1 MTTESFKVP
10 SENLGAFYDP
20 AALGFETTDE
30 LSPLEGTI
38 GQERAISA
46 LELGLDISEPG
57 FNIFIS
63 GPPGS
68 GRNTAIRAYVDRIAA
83 DKPNPSD
90 WGYVHN
96 FDDPAQSIA
105 IKLPCGMMRILLR
118 DMEELVGTC
127 RREIPRAFESDD
139 YTHRVEDALK
149 EVQAQTKTM
158 TDELDQR
165 AEEAGFALR
174 PTQTGITPV
183 PIADG
188 QPIPAEQFA
197 AMSKEEIDGMRE
209 RAEKLQHDVGHTTTE
224 LKRLGKVAVE
234 QARDVD
240 TEVVRFTL
248 TPIVDELQTKYA
260 EFPEVVEYLGRVE
273 ADMAERQEIF
283 KPAEDAA
290 PQPIPGFTDRANPDE
305 LFASYRVNDVVDN
318 SACVGAPVVFEHSP
332 TYYNLFGRIEYRAQ
346 AGTFNTD
353 LTMIRFGSLH
363 RANGGYLARP
373 GTFWAAH
380 FRGKPSRSE
389 RFGAA
394 SFRSRTSANSSAPCR
409 PRHYGPSPSLS
420 TYG

>member
-1 MTTESFKVP
+1 VSQDSTS
-10 SENLGAFYDP
+10 SSP
-20 AALGFETTDE
+20 A
-30 LSPLEGTI
+30 
-38 GQERAISA
+38 
-46 LELGLDISEPG
+46 
-57 FNIFIS
+57 
-63 GPPGS
+63 PPGS

-209 RAEKLQHDVGHTTTE
+209 RAEKLQHDVGHTTTK

-353 LTMIRFGSLH
+353 LAMIRFGSLH